1 MQVSAPHGS
10 ASLCRPFTASHFAVE
25 NSTSIRG
32 IHVEIRRFGWNYSC
46 DATFQANS
54 HYVDYSLMPRS
65 ARSRLYYTDRRHT
78 PPPGQVV
85 FIPEGSVFAA
95 HNDPCEQR
103 LLCLTFAPERALGL
117 FENDG
122 RALNLSPC
130 FDVRAPRV
138 RQTMARLAEEVR
150 APGFGHDILLES
162 LALTVIVE
170 LRRHL
175 HERSGVGPAPGC
187 RLAPWRLKRLRERID
202 AGFDSTIP
210 ELAAECGMSPR
221 HLIRTFKNTLGMTLS
236 DYIAAAQIERAK
248 DQLKQGDMLIKVIAH
263 SCGFQ
268 SAAAFSAA
276 FRQATG
282 MTPKAFREECWDI
295 AHHGP
300 RGLAVP
306 R

>member
-1 MQVSAPHGS
+1 MQASAPVGP

-25 NSTSIRG
+25 HSASING

-54 HYVDYSLMPRS
+54 HYLDYSLMPRS
-65 ARSRLYYTDRRHT
+65 ARSRLFYTDRPHT
-78 PPPGQVV
+78 PPPGQIV

-103 LLCLTFAPERALGL
+103 LLCLTFEHERALGL
-117 FENDG
+117 FENDA
-122 RALNLSPC
+122 RALDLLPC

-150 APGFGHDILLES
+150 EPGFGHDILLES
-162 LALTVIVE
+162 LALTIIVE

-175 HERSGVGPAPGC
+175 RERSGPDPTRRC
-187 RLAPWRLKRLRERID
+187 RLAPWRLKRLRERIE
-202 AGFDSTIP
+202 AGFDLTIP

-221 HLIRTFKNTLGMTLS
+221 HLIRTFKNTVGMTLS
-236 DYIAAAQIERAK
+236 DYIAAARIERAK
-248 DQLKQGDMLIKVIAH
+248 DYLRQRDVFIKVIAYN
-263 SCGFQ
+263 CGFQ

-282 MTPKAFREECWDI
+282 MTPKAFREECRDI
-295 AHHGP
+295 AGQRPH
-300 RGLAVP
+300 GLAVP